1 MEQITYKKRINW
13 LSLSYILTFVILMM
27 VFLFHSLDNY
37 VGAIINLALIS
48 FFMIVVMLSLIAG
61 KVYRLSLSEKG
72 VTQKQLFKK
81 DVSLDW
87 ADIKSFRISLDND
100 EIVLCGGSTNMSL
113 KAIKDADSLASYL
126 YERLGSD
133 KLKLK

>member
-37 VGAIINLALIS
+37 VEAIINLALIS

-61 KVYRLSLSEKG
+61 KAYRLSLSEKG

-87 ADIKSFRISLDND
+87 SDIKSFRISLDND